1 MSIMD
6 QKIAEIV
13 SFYTAYDEAGRLDR
27 QASFRLER
35 IRTLELLKQYLP
47 PAPASIL
54 DVGGGPGA
62 YARPLLAAGYRV
74 RLVDLVP
81 AHVEQARAGLPP
93 IDAVVGDARELPG
106 PDAAHDATLLL
117 GPLYH
122 LQDRGD
128 RVRALSEAVRVTR
141 PGGVVVAAAISRFAG
156 PIDFAITGRLTPAI
170 VEETRQILT
179 DGINHPGLGFTHAYF
194 HRVTDLIA
202 ECREAGLTRVE
213 VHGVEGPA
221 WGAAETAA
229 GTPAE
234 QSIFD
239 GALKLARVCGTEPEI
254 VAASAHLLAVGV
266 RETSGR

>member
-1 MSIMD
+1 MD
-6 QKIAEIV
+6 QRLEEIV
-13 SFYTAYDEAGRLDR
+13 SFYTGYDEAGRLDR
-27 QASFRLER
+27 RGAFRLER
-35 IRTLELLKQYLP
+35 IRTMELLEQFLP

-62 YARPLLAAGYRV
+62 YARPLLGAGYRV

-81 AHVEQARAGLPP
+81 AHVEQARSGQPP
-93 IDAVVGDARELPG
+93 IDAVVGDARELPE

-122 LQDRGD
+122 LQDRDD
-128 RVRALSEAVRVTR
+128 RVRALREAVRVTR

-156 PIDFAITGRLTPAI
+156 PIDFAVTGRLTPAI
-170 VEETRQILT
+170 VEESRQILA

-194 HRVTDLIA
+194 HRVADLIT
-202 ECREAGLTRVE
+202 ELREAGLTGIV

-221 WGAAETAA
+221 WGAADATA

-234 QSIFD
+234 QSVFD
-239 GALKLARVCGTEPEI
+239 GALQLARICGTEPEI
-254 VAASAHLLAVGV
+254 VAASAHLLAIGV
-266 RETSGR
+266 RQTSGR